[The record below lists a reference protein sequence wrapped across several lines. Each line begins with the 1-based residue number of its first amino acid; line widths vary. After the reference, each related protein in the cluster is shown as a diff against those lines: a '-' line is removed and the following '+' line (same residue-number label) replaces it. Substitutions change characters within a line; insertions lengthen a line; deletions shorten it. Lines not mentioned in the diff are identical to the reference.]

1 MNSHVACPHHIL
13 SAGEHQKGVMI
24 MESIILI
31 EPQSKEDHV
40 YKHVRMPRLGL
51 PILGTQLQEAGYSV
65 KMFMGTGDS
74 LPWPQIMQ
82 ADLVGISTTTATC
95 REAYQIAGMLRS
107 NNIPVV
113 IGGMHATFVPEE
125 ALKYADY
132 IIRGEAE
139 YSFLPLVRAIEAGET
154 PENIPGVSFWSENC
168 QVHNDLMKTPIDMD
182 TLPIPDLSL
191 LVNSSSMFS
200 TPVMTSRGCPYDCT
214 FCCVTE
220 VFGRRYRHR
229 STESIL
235 EELTRYR
242 GKNIFFCDDNFA
254 AKPELTKELLRGMV
268 KNNINLKRWGAQ
280 VRVDA
285 ARDDE
290 LLSLMKQS
298 GCGIVYIGFESIN
311 PATLEG
317 YNKQQTVEDIE
328 EAIRRFHDYGIRIHG
343 MFVFGADTD
352 TVDTIRETARFALR
366 TRIDSVQFMTLTPF
380 PNTPFYD
387 KLEAEGRILT
397 HDWSLYDGHH
407 TVFQPALL
415 SPEELQ
421 FETIKAMKSFYSL
434 KNILQNLTLTGLGSV
449 IHRTIGWGLTRHFER
464 RNRWY
469 GNLLQN
475 NQPGDSRPV
484 ALFYRLLRTTGN
496 NESEMVTGQL
506 KVSLTE
512 EKGIAYLK
520 LRGLADRLHIRE
532 LQKALKGLSKEQY
545 SQMVVNIEGLRFAS
559 DKAAAVFSKYLNKLG
574 SRVRRLQ
581 VIAAAK
587 NQARSLVR
595 SDNKKHLRLQRF
607 ELLINRS

>member
-1 MNSHVACPHHIL
+1 
-13 SAGEHQKGVMI
+13 
-24 MESIILI
+24 MENIILI

-51 PILGTQLQEAGYSV
+51 PILGTQLQEAGYNV
-65 KMFMGTGDS
+65 KIFMGTGDS
-74 LPWPQIMQ
+74 LPWPQILQ

-107 NNIPVV
+107 NNIPVI
-113 IGGMHATFVPEE
+113 IGGMHATFMPEE
-125 ALKYADY
+125 ALQYADY

-139 YSFLPLVRAIEAGET
+139 YSLLPLVRAIEAGET
-154 PENIPGVSFWSENC
+154 PEDIPGVSFWNENC
-168 QVHNDLMKTPIDMD
+168 QVHNDLTNTPVDMD
-182 TLPIPDLSL
+182 TLPTPDLSL
-191 LVNSSSMFS
+191 LANSSSMFS
-200 TPVMTSRGCPYDCT
+200 TPVMTSRGCPYNCT

-254 AKPELTKELLRGMV
+254 AKPELTKELLRGMI
-268 KNNINLKRWGAQ
+268 KNDINLKRWGAQ

-290 LLSLMKQS
+290 LLSLMKNS

-311 PATLEG
+311 PATLKG

-366 TRIDSVQFMTLTPF
+366 SRIDSIQFMTLTPF
-380 PNTPFYD
+380 PNTSFYD

-397 HDWSLYDGHH
+397 RDWSLYDGHH

-421 FETIKAMKSFYSL
+421 YETIEAMKSFYSL
-434 KNILQNLTLTGLGSV
+434 KNILQNLALTGIGSV

-469 GNLLQN
+469 ENLLRH

-484 ALFYRLLRTTGN
+484 ALLYRLLRTYGK
-496 NESEMVTGQL
+496 NESETSAGQL

-520 LRGLADRLHIRE
+520 LRGLANKLHIRE
-532 LQKALKGLSKEQY
+532 LQKALKGFSTEQY
-545 SQMVVNIEGLRFAS
+545 SQMVINIEGLRFTS
-559 DKAAAVFSKYLNKLG
+559 DNAAAVFNKYLNKLG

-581 VIAAAK
+581 VVAAAE
-587 NQARSLVR
+587 NQARSILGTG
-595 SDNKKHLRLQRF
+595 NKKRLRLQRF
-607 ELLINRS
+607 ELLINRV

>member
-1 MNSHVACPHHIL
+1 ML
-13 SAGEHQKGVMI
+13 SAGEHQKGVLM

-51 PILGTQLQEAGYSV
+51 PILGTQLQEAGYRV

-74 LPWPQIMQ
+74 LPWPQILQ

-95 REAYQIAGMLRS
+95 REAYQIAGMLRTHE
-107 NNIPVV
+107 IPVI
-113 IGGMHATFVPEE
+113 IGGMHATFMPEE
-125 ALKYADY
+125 ALQFADY

-139 YSFLPLVRAIEAGET
+139 YSFLPLVRAMEAGLT
-154 PENIPGVSFWSENC
+154 PEDIPGVSYWVDDE
-168 QVHNDLMKTPIDMD
+168 QVHNPLSTTRVDMNK
-182 TLPIPDLSL
+182 LPIPDLSL
-191 LVNSSSMFS
+191 LDNSSSMLS
-200 TPVMTSRGCPYDCT
+200 TPVITSRGCPYNCT

-229 STESIL
+229 STESVL
-235 EELTRYR
+235 EELTRYQ

-254 AKPELTKELLRGMV
+254 AKPELTKDLLRGIIE
-268 KNNINLKRWGAQ
+268 KGIKLKRWGAQ

-290 LLSLMKQS
+290 LLSLMRRS

-343 MFVFGADTD
+343 MFVFGSDTD
-352 TVDTIRETARFALR
+352 TVETIRQTAEFAL
-366 TRIDSVQFMTLTPF
+366 TNRIDSIQFMTLTPF

-387 KLEAEGRILT
+387 KLEEESRILT
-397 HDWSLYDGHH
+397 RDWSLYDGHH

-421 FETIKAMKSFYSL
+421 FETIKAMKKFYSL
-434 KNILQNLTLTGLGSV
+434 KNILQNLTLTGFGSV
-449 IHRTIGWGLTRHFER
+449 VHRAIGWVMTKHFER

-469 GNLLQN
+469 NKLLKHN
-475 NQPGDSRPV
+475 KPGESPPV
-484 ALFYRLLRTTGN
+484 TLLYRLLKVTEK
-496 NESEMVTGQL
+496 NESETSACQL
-506 KVSLTE
+506 KISLTE
-512 EKGIAYLK
+512 QKGIVYLK
-520 LRGLADRLHIRE
+520 LKGLADGLRIKE
-532 LQKALKGLSKEQY
+532 LKKVLKGLSSEYY
-545 SQMVVNIEGLRFAS
+545 SQMVVNIEELGFVS
-559 DKAAAVFSKYLNKLG
+559 DKAAVLFGSYLDKLG
-574 SRVRRLQ
+574 ACLCTPGM
-581 VIAAAK
+581 AG
-587 NQARSLVR
+587 
-595 SDNKKHLRLQRF
+595 
-607 ELLINRS
+607 

>member
-1 MNSHVACPHHIL
+1 
-13 SAGEHQKGVMI
+13 
-24 MESIILI
+24 MEKVILI

-51 PILGTQLQEAGYSV
+51 PILGTQLKEAGYNV
-65 KMFMGTGDS
+65 NMFMGTGDS
-74 LPWPQIMQ
+74 LPWPQILQ

-107 NNIPVV
+107 NNIPVI

-125 ALKYADY
+125 ALQYADFL
-132 IIRGEAE
+132 IRGEAE
-139 YSFLPLVRAIEAGET
+139 YSFLPLVHAIEKCET
-154 PENIPGVSFWSENC
+154 PEGIRGVSFWKENR
-168 QVHNDLMKTPIDMD
+168 QVHNDLMETPVDMD
-182 TLPIPDLSL
+182 TLPIPDLTL
-191 LVNSSSMFS
+191 LKNASSMFS
-200 TPVMTSRGCPYDCT
+200 TPVMTSRGCPYNCT

-229 STESIL
+229 STESVL
-235 EELTRYR
+235 EELTRYK

-254 AKPELTKELLRGMV
+254 AKPELTKELLRGIIENGI
-268 KNNINLKRWGAQ
+268 KLKRWGAQ
-280 VRVDA
+280 LRVDA

-290 LLSLMKQS
+290 LLSLMKRS

-328 EAIRRFHDYGIRIHG
+328 EAICRFHDYGIRIHG

-352 TVDTIRETARFALR
+352 TVDTIRETAIFALNS
-366 TRIDSVQFMTLTPF
+366 RIDSIQFMTLTPF

-387 KLEAEGRILT
+387 KLETEGRILT
-397 HDWSLYDGHH
+397 RDWSLYDGHH

-434 KNILQNLTLTGLGSV
+434 KNILQNLTLTGIGSV
-449 IHRTIGWGLTRHFER
+449 IHRTIGWGLTRHFEH

-469 GNLLQN
+469 QNLLRHN
-475 NQPGDSRPV
+475 RHGDSRPV
-484 ALFYRLLRTTGN
+484 TLLYRLLKATEKGTPETT
-496 NESEMVTGQL
+496 SGQL
-506 KVSLTE
+506 KVSITE

-520 LRGLADRLHIRE
+520 LRGLAGRLHIKE
-532 LQKALKGLSKEQY
+532 LQKTLKEISTDQY
-545 SQMVVNIEGLRFAS
+545 SQMVVNIEGLYFAS
-559 DKAAAVFSKYLNKLG
+559 DKAAAVFSKYLDKLG
-574 SRVRRLQ
+574 IRVRRLQ
-581 VIAAAK
+581 VVAAAEK
-587 NQARSLVR
+587 QARYLLR
-595 SDNKKHLRLQRF
+595 AGNKRRQRLQSF
-607 ELLINRS
+607 ELIISR

>member
-1 MNSHVACPHHIL
+1 M
-13 SAGEHQKGVMI
+13 K
-24 MESIILI
+24 SIILI

-51 PILGTQLQEAGYSV
+51 PILGTQLQEAGYNV

-74 LPWPQIMQ
+74 LPWPQILQ

-95 REAYQIAGMLRS
+95 REAYQIAGMLRP
-107 NNIPVV
+107 NRIPVV
-113 IGGMHATFVPEE
+113 IGGMHATFMPEE
-125 ALKYADY
+125 ALQYADY

-139 YSFLPLVRAIEAGET
+139 YNFLPLVRAIEAGQT
-154 PENIPGVSFWSENC
+154 PEDIPGVSFWKDNS
-168 QVHNDLMKTPIDMD
+168 QVHNDLMKEPVDMD

-191 LVNSSSMFS
+191 LANSSSMLS

-229 STESIL
+229 ATDSIL
-235 EELTRYR
+235 EELKRYR
-242 GKNIFFCDDNFA
+242 GKNVFFCDDNFA
-254 AKPELTKELLRGMV
+254 ARPELTKELLRGMIANGI
-268 KNNINLKRWGAQ
+268 KLKRWGAQ

-290 LLSLMKQS
+290 LLSLMKRS

-328 EAIRRFHDYGIRIHG
+328 AAISRFHDYGIRIHG

-352 TVDTIRETARFALR
+352 TVETIRETAKFALR
-366 TRIDSVQFMTLTPF
+366 TRIDSIQFMTLTPF

-397 HDWSLYDGHH
+397 RDWSLYDGHH

-434 KNILQNLTLTGLGSV
+434 KNILQNLTLTGIGSV

-464 RNRWY
+464 RNRWF
-469 GNLLQN
+469 GNLLRH
-475 NQPGDSRPV
+475 NQRGETRPV
-484 ALFYRLLRTTGN
+484 ALLYRLLRATDQ
-496 NESEMVTGQL
+496 NEPETVSGQL

-520 LRGLADRLHIRE
+520 LRGLADKLHIRE
-532 LQKALKGLSKEQY
+532 LQKALKGLSTRQY
-545 SQMVVNIEGLRFAS
+545 SQMVINIEGLRFAS
-559 DKAAAVFSKYLNKLG
+559 DKATAVFSKYLNKLG

-581 VIAAAK
+581 VVTAAEK
-587 NQARSLVR
+587 QARYLTGVG
-595 SDNKKHLRLQRF
+595 NKKRLRLQRF
-607 ELLINRS
+607 ELLISRS

>member
-1 MNSHVACPHHIL
+1 
-13 SAGEHQKGVMI
+13 
-24 MESIILI
+24 MESIVLI

-51 PILGTQLQEAGYSV
+51 PILGTQLQEAGYNV
-65 KMFMGTGDS
+65 KMYMGTGDS

-125 ALKYADY
+125 ALQYADF

-154 PENIPGVSFWSENC
+154 PEDIPGVSYWNDNC
-168 QVHNDLMKTPIDMD
+168 QVHNDPTKTPVDMD

-191 LVNSSSMFS
+191 LVNSSSMLS
-200 TPVMTSRGCPYDCT
+200 TPVMTSRGCPYNCT

-254 AKPELTKELLRGMV
+254 AKPELTKELLRGMI

-317 YNKQQTVEDIE
+317 YHKQQTVEDIE

-352 TVDTIRETARFALR
+352 TVDTIRDTAKFALR
-366 TRIDSVQFMTLTPF
+366 SRIDSIQFMTLTPF

-397 HDWSLYDGHH
+397 RDWSLYDGHH

-434 KNILQNLTLTGLGSV
+434 KNILQNLALTGIGSV
-449 IHRTIGWGLTRHFER
+449 IHRAIGWGLTRHFER

-469 GNLLQN
+469 ENLLRHN
-475 NQPGDSRPV
+475 HPGDSRPV
-484 ALFYRLLRTTGN
+484 ALLYRLLRTTGK
-496 NESEMVTGQL
+496 NEPEMAAAQL
-506 KVSLTE
+506 KVSITE

-520 LRGLADRLHIRE
+520 LRGLADKLHVRE
-532 LQKALKGLSKEQY
+532 LQKTLKGLSTEQY

-581 VIAAAK
+581 VVTAAEK
-587 NQARSLVR
+587 QARCLVGIG
-595 SDNKKHLRLQRF
+595 NKKRLRLQRF

>member
-1 MNSHVACPHHIL
+1 M
-13 SAGEHQKGVMI
+13 K
-24 MESIILI
+24 SIILI

-51 PILGTQLQEAGYSV
+51 PILGTQLQEAGYNV

-74 LPWPQIMQ
+74 LPWPQILQ

-95 REAYQIAGMLRS
+95 REAYQIAGMLRP
-107 NNIPVV
+107 NRIPVV
-113 IGGMHATFVPEE
+113 IGGMHATFMPEE
-125 ALKYADY
+125 ALQYADY

-139 YSFLPLVRAIEAGET
+139 YNFLPLVRAIEAGQT
-154 PENIPGVSFWSENC
+154 PEDIPGVSFWKDNS
-168 QVHNDLMKTPIDMD
+168 QVHNDLMKEPVDMD

-191 LVNSSSMFS
+191 LANSSSMLS
-200 TPVMTSRGCPYDCT
+200 TPVMTSRGCPYNCT

-229 STESIL
+229 ATDSIL
-235 EELTRYR
+235 EELKRYR
-242 GKNIFFCDDNFA
+242 GKNVFFCDDNFA
-254 AKPELTKELLRGMV
+254 ARPELTKELLRGMIANGI
-268 KNNINLKRWGAQ
+268 KLKRWGAQ

-290 LLSLMKQS
+290 LLSLMKRS

-328 EAIRRFHDYGIRIHG
+328 AAISRFHDYGIRIHG

-352 TVDTIRETARFALR
+352 TVETIRETAKFALR
-366 TRIDSVQFMTLTPF
+366 TRIDSIQFMTLTPF

-397 HDWSLYDGHH
+397 RDWSLYDGHH

-434 KNILQNLTLTGLGSV
+434 KNILQNLTLTGIGSV

-464 RNRWY
+464 RNRWF
-469 GNLLQN
+469 GNLLRH
-475 NQPGDSRPV
+475 NQRGETRPV
-484 ALFYRLLRTTGN
+484 ALLYRLLRATDQ
-496 NESEMVTGQL
+496 NEPETVSGQL

-520 LRGLADRLHIRE
+520 LRGLADKLHIRE
-532 LQKALKGLSKEQY
+532 LQKALKGLSTRQY
-545 SQMVVNIEGLRFAS
+545 SQMVINIEGLRFAS
-559 DKAAAVFSKYLNKLG
+559 DKATAVFSKYLNKLG

-581 VIAAAK
+581 VVTAAEK
-587 NQARSLVR
+587 QARYLTGVG
-595 SDNKKHLRLQRF
+595 NKKRLRLQRF
-607 ELLINRS
+607 ELLISRS

>member
-1 MNSHVACPHHIL
+1 
-13 SAGEHQKGVMI
+13 

-51 PILGTQLQEAGYSV
+51 PILGTQLQEAGYNV
-65 KMFMGTGDS
+65 KLFMGTGDS
-74 LPWPQIMQ
+74 LPWPQILQ

-107 NNIPVV
+107 NNIPVI
-113 IGGMHATFVPEE
+113 IGGMHATFMPEE
-125 ALKYADY
+125 ALQYADY

-139 YSFLPLVRAIEAGET
+139 YSLLPLVRAIETGET
-154 PENIPGVSFWSENC
+154 PEDIPGVSFWNENC
-168 QVHNDLMKTPIDMD
+168 QVHNSLTNTPVDMD

-191 LVNSSSMFS
+191 LANSSSMFS
-200 TPVMTSRGCPYDCT
+200 TPVMTSRGCPYNCT

-229 STESIL
+229 STDNIL

-254 AKPELTKELLRGMV
+254 AKPELTKELLRGMI
-268 KNNINLKRWGAQ
+268 KNDINLKRWGAQ

-290 LLSLMKQS
+290 LLSLMKNS

-311 PATLEG
+311 PATLKG

-366 TRIDSVQFMTLTPF
+366 SRIDSIQFMTLTPF
-380 PNTPFYD
+380 PNTSFYD

-397 HDWSLYDGHH
+397 RDWSLYDGHH

-421 FETIKAMKSFYSL
+421 YETIKAMKSFYSL
-434 KNILQNLTLTGLGSV
+434 KNILQNLTLTGIGSV

-469 GNLLQN
+469 ENLLRH

-484 ALFYRLLRTTGN
+484 ALLYRLLRANGK
-496 NESEMVTGQL
+496 NESETSAGQL

-520 LRGLADRLHIRE
+520 LRGLANKLHIRE
-532 LQKALKGLSKEQY
+532 LQKTLKGLSTGQY
-545 SQMVVNIEGLRFAS
+545 SQMVINIEGLRFTS
-559 DKAAAVFSKYLNKLG
+559 DKAAAVFSKYLNQLG

-581 VIAAAK
+581 VVAAAE
-587 NQARSLVR
+587 NQARSLLGTG
-595 SDNKKHLRLQRF
+595 NKKRLRLQQF
-607 ELLINRS
+607 ELLISRT